1 MLRADDSLDGYRL
14 IRRIGAGGFGEVWLC
29 QKEQSDEFRALKF
42 IPDTD
47 AGRLVKEFEAVCQFR
62 AAAEQLEYPSLI
74 PIEHVS
80 SWKNGLFYV
89 MPLADGDSTR
99 PPTDPDWFPLTLTY
113 LIEWKRYQPTWL
125 TAQEIQDSMVPILV
139 ALQILS
145 DAGLVHRDV
154 KPDNI
159 LLLNYMP
166 CLADISLLGPDSGST
181 TRRGTPGY
189 SAPSWFLESGG
200 HPDMYGAATTLYS
213 LLTGNPPDKM
223 GRAAFRWPPQGEDS
237 LSPEERADWIRMH
250 RVIRRA
256 IDDRPAERFI
266 DFMSF
271 ANALLP
277 PYPEPGPAAPGDDAS
292 EDALMLSADE
302 PPRDAP
308 PPSTPK
314 QPLRSEIPW
323 LSVERILDMLEKLR
337 FEQISFDPTF
347 IAFRKQLNPA
357 DALAGVSVGMHINP
371 IQRSIWMFRCIHV
384 SNGPALECDIRSF
397 EEGILAMCGIF
408 VSDKEWDAIRDFIDR
423 PLRQPGDG
431 NSRKEEMTFQ
441 DAFLK
446 AEYAKVIRVD
456 GVEAL
461 QHSFSISSKE

>member
-14 IRRIGAGGFGEVWLC
+14 KRRIGAGGFGEVWLC

-47 AGRLVKEFEAVCQFR
+47 TGRLVKEFEAVCRFR
-62 AAAEQLEYPSLI
+62 AAAEELEYPSLI

-80 SWKNGLFYV
+80 WWKNGLFYV
-89 MPLADGDSTR
+89 MPLADGDSAC
-99 PPTDPDWFPLTLTY
+99 PPTDPNWFPLTLTY
-113 LIEWKRYQPTWL
+113 VIEWKKYQPTWL
-125 TAQEIQDSMVPILV
+125 TAQEIRDSMVPLLV

-166 CLADISLLGPDSGST
+166 CLADISLLSADSGST

-237 LSPEERADWIRMH
+237 LSSEERAHWIRMH
-250 RVIRRA
+250 SVIRRA

-266 DFMSF
+266 DFMAF

-277 PYPEPGPAAPGDDAS
+277 PDPKTDLHGSGDTVSGDT
-292 EDALMLSADE
+292 DLLSADE
-302 PPRDAP
+302 LPESSPLSPATKP
-308 PPSTPK
+308 
-314 QPLRSEIPW
+314 PLRSEIPW
-323 LSVERILDMLEKLR
+323 LSVGRIIDMLEKLG
-337 FEQISFDPTF
+337 FEQISFDSTLF
-347 IAFRKQLNPA
+347 AFRKQINSE

-371 IQRSIWMFRCIHV
+371 IQRSIWMFRCIRV

-408 VSDKEWDAIRDFIDR
+408 VSDKEWDAIREFIDK
-423 PLRQPGDG
+423 PLRQIG
-431 NSRKEEMTFQ
+431 NGILHKEAMLFQ

-456 GVEAL
+456 GVDAW
-461 QHSFSISSKE
+461 QQSFSISSKE